1 MRRRLL
7 EDVGPDAEAAV
18 RAEAERLAVPLG
30 DVRLT
35 ARTRGRTWLE
45 DEPAGR
51 GPARRAVRGAKWAR
65 GQGM

>member
-30 DVRLT
+30 AVRLT

-45 DEPAGR
+45 DEPAG
-51 GPARRAVRGAKWAR
+51 
-65 GQGM
+65 